1 MTAMIPARLREII
14 VDFKESDKQE
24 KLDLLLEFSDTMP
37 LLPDWLADRHD
48 EMNQVHECM
57 TPVFVHAEH
66 HADGMEFFFDV
77 PPESPTIR
85 GYAALLAEGLR
96 GARPQE
102 VLQVPADFFQEMG
115 LQQVLTPQRMNGISA
130 VLAHMKRLAVQ
141 FVDGAH
147 DQQG

>member
-1 MTAMIPARLREII
+1 MIPARLHEII

-24 KLDLLLEFSDTMP
+24 KLDLLLEFADAMP
-37 LLPDWLADRHD
+37 ALPEWLAARHN
-48 EMNQVHECM
+48 EMDQVHECM
-57 TPVFVHAEH
+57 TPVFVHAEKQ
-66 HADGMEFFFDV
+66 ADGMKFFFDV

-96 GARPQE
+96 GARPDE

-115 LQQVLTPQRMNGISA
+115 LHQVLTPQRMNGISA

-141 FVDGAH
+141 FVDGANE
-147 DQQG
+147 